1 MFAEQRRQQILQILD
16 THGSTTLT
24 ELTRLLGASESTVR
38 GIHCPTG
45 STGDG
50 Q

>member
-24 ELTRLLGASESTVR
+24 ELIRLLRKR
-38 GIHCPTG
+38 GLILSSPLI
-45 STGDG
+45 
-50 Q
+50 